1 MSDMTKITK
10 AADYLSG
17 LLKEKQNLK
26 AQFEISEITTTEIT
40 VENGDFSLLRTMFD
54 KDVAIK
60 VLVDQKPGTTSINS
74 FEEADIKDAL
84 ENAITSSASAVADDC
99 FDLAPAIK
107 GEEFSRGPLE
117 PDMDTLMSRTAELKE
132 AIAKEYPNIL
142 LMMGIVE
149 HVRTDSMYRNTNG
162 TEDVVHSG
170 VYNIYLEFAGNDGNN
185 TSGICGSSISIETL
199 DTPFIELG
207 RIRKD
212 LEDAEKSVAPTSVDG
227 KFEGRIIFTPEC
239 FKNALNTYMQ
249 IALSDIVIV
258 DNSSLWRNKIGQKVA
273 ADSFTFSVK
282 PWDKRIIDHEYHTED
297 GFRSEDYTIIENG
310 VLKSFATSLYG
321 ANKAKVERAGNTS
334 AAYVVE
340 PGTTSL
346 DDIIKNIDRGLIVG
360 AISAGAP
367 GVNGEIAGVAKNAFY
382 IENGKI
388 VNAVTET
395 MISFNV
401 VNVLNN
407 IVDIS
412 KEVLC
417 NGDFVIPY
425 ICVDGIT
432 ISGK

>member
-17 LLKEKQNLK
+17 LLDDKKNLK

-54 KDVAIK
+54 KEVGIQ
-60 VLVDQKPGTTSINS
+60 VLADQKPGLTTINS
-74 FEEADIKDAL
+74 FDESAIKDAL

-99 FDLAPAIK
+99 FDIAPKIK
-107 GEEFSRGPLE
+107 GEEFTRGPLE
-117 PDMDTLMSRTAELKE
+117 PDMDTLMKRTLELKD
-132 AIAKEYPNIL
+132 AIAKEYPNVL
-142 LMMGIVE
+142 LMLLIVE
-149 HVRTDSMYRNTNG
+149 HVRNDSLYRNTNG
-162 TEDVVHSG
+162 TEDIVHSG
-170 VYNIYLEFAGNDGNN
+170 VYSISLEFAGNDGTN
-185 TSGICGSSISIETL
+185 TSGIGGSSISVEKL

-207 RIRKD
+207 SIRKD
-212 LEDAEKSVAPTSVDG
+212 LEEAEKSITPTSVNG
-227 KFEGRIIFTPEC
+227 KFEGNIIFTPLC
-239 FKNALNTYMQ
+239 FKSALNTYMD
-249 IALSDIVIV
+249 IALSDGVII
-258 DNSSLWRNKIGQKVA
+258 DNSSLWRNKLGQKVA
-273 ADSFTFSVK
+273 ADSFTFAIR
-282 PWDKRIIDHEYHTED
+282 PWDERIISHEYHTDD

-321 ANKAKVERAGNTS
+321 ANKAGVDRAGNTGNS
-334 AAYVVE
+334 YVVE
-340 PGTTSL
+340 PGSTPL
-346 DDIIKNIDRGLIVG
+346 EDMINNIDKGLLVG
-360 AISAGAP
+360 AISCGAP
-367 GVNGEIAGVAKNAFY
+367 GVNGELSGVAKNAFY

-417 NGDFVIPY
+417 DGDFAIPY
-425 ICVDGIT
+425 ICVNGVT